1 MVEVPE
7 ELRMLQMALRRFV
20 RNELM
25 PFERRTLAGEAIVK
39 EEQDRLEAG
48 LRELGTWWVGVPKE
62 LGGPGFGLLGT
73 VVISEEL
80 SKVLVSGNLYSA
92 GPPPLLVSG
101 TPEQQERWLWPVLE
115 GEKTWCFALTESG
128 GGSDPAG
135 NMETTAVRD
144 GENWIINGR
153 KVFVTAGDT
162 ADFAVV
168 FALTDKAK
176 RERGGIGA
184 FVVEKDTPGL
194 TVVRTIRTMM
204 EVDPVEL
211 DFQDVVVPDLNRLGR
226 ESSGFV
232 TAQRALTAARVQIGA
247 RGLGMTDRLLEMGLE
262 YSKDRI
268 SFGKPIGER
277 QGVQFMLA
285 DCAIELYACRTMTY
299 DTAWRS
305 DRGEDTR
312 LQASIV
318 KVFASEMMWSVADR
332 ILQVHGGWGYSKDL
346 PIEAFLRLA
355 RLWRIAE
362 GPNEVHRWVIA
373 RALQKFGMNLLR
385 PVK

>member
-7 ELRMLQMALRRFV
+7 ELRMLQLALRRFV

-25 PFERRTLAGEAIVK
+25 PFERRTLVGEAIVK

-80 SKVLVSGNLYSA
+80 SKVLVS
-92 GPPPLLVSG
+92 
-101 TPEQQERWLWPVLE
+101 WLWPVLE

-168 FALTDKAK
+168 FALTDKTK

-247 RGLGMTDRLLEMGLE
+247 RGLGMTDDRRSRPRHDGSAARDGAGVFEGPDQLWQTHRRAPGCAVHAGRL
-262 YSKDRI
+262 RH
-268 SFGKPIGER
+268 R
-277 QGVQFMLA
+277 A
-285 DCAIELYACRTMTY
+285 
-299 DTAWRS
+299 
-305 DRGEDTR
+305 
-312 LQASIV
+312 
-318 KVFASEMMWSVADR
+318 
-332 ILQVHGGWGYSKDL
+332 
-346 PIEAFLRLA
+346 LRLPHHD
-355 RLWRIAE
+355 L
-362 GPNEVHRWVIA
+362 
-373 RALQKFGMNLLR
+373 
-385 PVK
+385 